1 MEILSLLTSFGSAA
15 EETQGIG
22 ALRIDVLAI
31 LAQAVTFL
39 VLFLIIKKFALTK
52 IVATLEK
59 RRKTIDDG
67 VRLGREME
75 AEKEKLEEKFEAVL
89 RKARV
94 QADEIIASGQKESGE
109 IIKAA
114 EESAVRKTDAMLADA
129 HAKIE
134 ADIES
139 ARKSLEQEMRSLVA
153 EATEVIIDEKLD
165 AKKDESLIKR
175 AFAKVGGRA

>member
-1 MEILSLLTSFGSAA
+1 MEIFSLFTSFGAA
-15 EETQGIG
+15 EETKGIG
-22 ALRIDVLAI
+22 ALGIDALAI

-39 VLFLIIKKFALTK
+39 ILFFIIKKFALEK

-67 VRLGREME
+67 IRLGREME
-75 AEKEKLEEKFEAVL
+75 LEKEKLDEKFESVL
-89 RKARV
+89 QKARV
-94 QADEIIASGQKESGE
+94 QADKIIADGQKESGE

-114 EESAVRKTDAMLADA
+114 EESALRKADALLADA
-129 HAKIE
+129 HAKID
-134 ADIES
+134 ADIEHS
-139 ARKSLEQEMRSLVA
+139 RKELEHEMRNLVA
-153 EATEVIIDEKLD
+153 EATEVIISEKLD